1 MNFLTSLDAGAVTDQ
16 FCGCTVSNNLVS
28 EDARKLSRRLHA
40 MNVSDEGFRPD
51 ENLRIFLPTIASG
64 NIGLDGV
71 HSYWF
76 IMSSYVDRRIGRL
89 KTFVKDG
96 IERHPCILG
105 GDLESLLDDV
115 SWEPGEMRMKCIV
128 ITWCLRYL
136 AWSMVT
142 WTSICV
148 RICIRNADI
157 AMSIS
162 PEDTMVGSHLNIHV
176 SAIVPIGVSIN
187 KCFIPWSVKEH
198 IVLMNKDLTSRCIRI
213 ESKIRLVYNTM
224 TVVPTKVEI
233 GVQQRR
239 VILLFIPCRVITLFV
254 IHMSI
259 IPVGI
264 LS

>member
-1 MNFLTSLDAGAVTDQ
+1 
-16 FCGCTVSNNLVS
+16 
-28 EDARKLSRRLHA
+28 
-40 MNVSDEGFRPD
+40 MNVSDKGFRPD
-51 ENLRIFLPTIASG
+51 ENLRIFLPTIDNG

-71 HSYWF
+71 RSYRF
-76 IMSSYVDRRIGRL
+76 ITSLYVDCRIGRL

-115 SWEPGEMRMKCIV
+115 GWEPGETRTKCIV

-142 WTSICV
+142 WMSICV
-148 RICIRNADI
+148 RVCICTAYI

-162 PEDTMVGSHLNIHV
+162 PEDTMVGSRLNIHV
-176 SAIVPIGVSIN
+176 GAIVTIGVSVN
-187 KCFIPWSVKEH
+187 KRFIPWSVKEYV
-198 IVLMNKDLTSRCIRI
+198 ILMNKDSTSRCIRI
-213 ESKIRLVYNTM
+213 KSKFGLVYNMM

-254 IHMSI
+254 IHMSR

>member
-1 MNFLTSLDAGAVTDQ
+1 
-16 FCGCTVSNNLVS
+16 
-28 EDARKLSRRLHA
+28 LSRRLHA
-40 MNVSDEGFRPD
+40 TNVSDEGFRPN
-51 ENLRIFLPTIASG
+51 ENLRIFLPTIDSR

-71 HSYWF
+71 RSYRF
-76 IMSSYVDRRIGRL
+76 ITSSYVDCRIGRF
-89 KTFVKDG
+89 KMFAKDS

-115 SWEPGEMRMKCIV
+115 GWEPRETRMKCIV

-142 WTSICV
+142 WTSSCV
-148 RICIRNADI
+148 RVCICTAYI

-162 PEDTMVGSHLNIHV
+162 PEDTTVGSRLNIHV
-176 SAIVPIGVSIN
+176 SVIVPIGVSVN
-187 KCFIPWSVKEH
+187 KCFIPWSVKEC
-198 IVLMNKDLTSRCIRI
+198 IILMNKDSTSRCKRI
-213 ESKIRLVYNTM
+213 GSKIGLVYNTVM
-224 TVVPTKVEI
+224 VVPTKVEI

-239 VILLFIPCRVITLFV
+239 IILLFIPRRVVTLFV
-254 IHMSI
+254 IHMSR